1 MAQGSTG
8 ATIYQVGMERTEQAY
23 VTESW
28 CLACGT
34 RGNELCMKDLTQTPL
49 EEKSSD
55 KII

>member
-8 ATIYQVGMERTEQAY
+8 ATTYQVGMERTEQAY

-34 RGNELCMKDLTQTPL
+34 RGNQLCMKYLTQNPL
-49 EEKSSD
+49 EDMPSD